1 MITII
6 NGNKLEKGQQ
16 IQVYRNL
23 RKDNFSIRDAKTRR
37 VIAYGTDIIL
47 SNIRMCVQKGGRKR
61 VIREKWKNIH
71 AFVSGTYEGNNYVN
85 INQDWEVVYY
95 NPYTTETFINTTT
108 GEPIFRAN
116 VAYLSNGKCFVKI
129 GDNVKSMRKI

>member
-6 NGNKLEKGQQ
+6 DGNKLEKGQR

-47 SNIRMCVQKGGRKR
+47 SNIRMYVQKGGRER

-71 AFVSGTYEGNNYVN
+71 AFVSGTYEGDNYVDL
-85 INQDWEVVYY
+85 NQDWEVIHY
-95 NPYTTETFINTTT
+95 NPYTTDTFINKTT

-116 VAYLSNGKCFVKI
+116 VAYLSNGRCFVKV
-129 GDNVKSMRKI
+129 GNDVET

>member
-1 MITII
+1 MIKII
-6 NGNKLEKGQQ
+6 DGNKLEKGQR

-23 RKDNFSIRDAKTRR
+23 RKNNFSIRDAKTRR

-47 SNIRMCVQKGGRKR
+47 SNIRMCVQKGGRER

-71 AFVSGTYEGNNYVN
+71 AFVSGTYEGNNYVDLK
-85 INQDWEVVYY
+85 DWEVIYY
-95 NPYTTETFINTTT
+95 NPYTTDTFINKST

-116 VAYLSNGKCFVKI
+116 VAYLSKGKCFVKERK
-129 GDNVKSMRKI
+129 DAKSF